1 MSFRKFG
8 PNDIYINTMKAHPNV
23 EFFIYSGSAYY
34 NNMPFRT
41 ASFHPPGAGDNT
53 KHNIFGV
60 GTGFISLYEYNINR
74 SSGSMDVDA
83 SLGDSDWWVNP
94 LIYPYISKD
103 SARAS
108 FKTAGPISQDDYNT
122 EFVYGD
128 TLKGVFPQYATIT
141 REWINRASSSNPSNH
156 NMHFFSLKNTLDLYG
171 TISPHYLV
179 SSQYGDKNTQKL
191 NLIHIPSIFYGTQIK
206 AGTVSLKFW
215 ITGTLA
221 GELQDQK
228 ENGELIQV
236 GPAGSTGSGSVAG
249 VVLYNEG
256 FILLTG
262 SWDLN
267 GDTYNLKPNEPKPPR
282 WRYWGAG
289 CHDGLSWA
297 ASDAS
302 REAASFGLNFQGTTK
317 TQTLTMY
324 THAKKGQVNYSNNP
338 TFLMSGS
345 EQLEYTSSHVYE
357 ENSSRL
363 MTNTVRSRYSDYS
376 ASFRRQVYV
385 SKVGVYDEQNNLLG
399 VATLSSPVLKREDED
414 LSFKIK
420 LDI

>member
-1 MSFRKFG
+1 M
-8 PNDIYINTMKAHPNV
+8 
-23 EFFIYSGSAYY
+23 
-34 NNMPFRT
+34 
-41 ASFHPPGAGDNT
+41 
-53 KHNIFGV
+53 
-60 GTGFISLYEYNINR
+60 
-74 SSGSMDVDA
+74 
-83 SLGDSDWWVNP
+83 
-94 LIYPYISKD
+94 
-103 SARAS
+103 
-108 FKTAGPISQDDYNT
+108 
-122 EFVYGD
+122 
-128 TLKGVFPQYATIT
+128 
-141 REWINRASSSNPSNH
+141 
-156 NMHFFSLKNTLDLYG
+156 
-171 TISPHYLV
+171 
-179 SSQYGDKNTQKL
+179 
-191 NLIHIPSIFYGTQIK
+191 
-206 AGTVSLKFW
+206 
-215 ITGTLA
+215 
-221 GELQDQK
+221 
-228 ENGELIQV
+228 
-236 GPAGSTGSGSVAG
+236 
-249 VVLYNEG
+249 YNEG

-302 REAASFGLNFQGTTK
+302 IEAASFGLNFQGTTK

-338 TFLMSGS
+338 TFLMSGA

-363 MTNTVRSRYSDYS
+363 MTNTVSSSHSDYS